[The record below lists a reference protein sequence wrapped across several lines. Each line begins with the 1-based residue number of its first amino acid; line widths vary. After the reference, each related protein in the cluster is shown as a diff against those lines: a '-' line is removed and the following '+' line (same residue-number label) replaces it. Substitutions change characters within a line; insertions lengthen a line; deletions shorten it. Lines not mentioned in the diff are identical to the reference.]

1 MGTTFNCSYNVFLD
15 ANLRFELGIRELS
28 SLPDDKNVLSQGS
41 KHEDRIFLDKK
52 ERDQFCK
59 LLTSEI
65 SVNEFCSKVSFLSKN
80 ANLLNKIVTRLK
92 ECL

>member
-1 MGTTFNCSYNVFLD
+1 MAPPPVG
-15 ANLRFELGIRELS
+15 LG
-28 SLPDDKNVLSQGS
+28 LSQGS

-65 SVNEFCSKVSFLSKN
+65 SVNEFSSKVSFLSKN
-80 ANLLNKIVTRLK
+80 ANLLQKIVIRLK
-92 ECL
+92 EKNPENIPISIY